1 MLGGNMRHIV
11 AGTAGH
17 VDHGKTALIRA
28 LTGIDTDRLEEEKRR
43 GISIDLG
50 FAYMDLAPDLR
61 VSFIDVPGHE
71 RFVKNMLAG
80 VAGID
85 LVLLV
90 VAADESVKPQTRE
103 HFDICRL
110 LGIRHGIVVLTKCD
124 LVPPDVLDLVKLEVE
139 EFTRGSFLEG
149 APVAAVSSVT
159 GEGIDRLRELLA
171 AAAARLPVRDST
183 RPFRLP
189 IDRAFIMKGFGAVV
203 TGTLVSGKV
212 RVEEEV
218 EIHGLGRRARVR
230 GIEVHGHRVEEALAG
245 QRTALNLAG
254 VEARELRRG
263 MVLTHPGLFQ
273 TTREADARFSLLPS
287 AKPLKHRAP
296 VHFHAGAAEV
306 VAEVR
311 LLDGR
316 TVMEP
321 GAEGYVRL
329 KLAEPLLLLPG
340 DRFIARMF
348 SPVVTIGGGTILDIA
363 PPRVKQPAERL
374 KRLDGAAASEVLAT
388 LVRESRHGCSLA
400 ELIRRTGLTAGEIR
414 DAGLTCLPGAEAW
427 FVDAEWLAALRSR
440 ILEELKNFHAA
451 NPLQT
456 GMPKEELRNRLLPG
470 APAFLLDSVLAN
482 WESVAAD
489 GDRVRLSSHKVAYR
503 GDEEEALQRIENAF
517 EAAGF
522 NAPGV
527 GGVLA
532 GCGVE
537 ASRARQLLQILL
549 RSRRLIRVSEDLV
562 IHVSAATRLKE
573 MLAPRRG
580 QRFTVAEFKE
590 WTGVSR
596 KFAIPLL
603 EFLDRERVTRREGD
617 QRVIL

>member
-1 MLGGNMRHIV
+1 MRHIV

-50 FAYMDLAPDLR
+50 FAYMDLPPDLR
-61 VSFIDVPGHE
+61 VSFVDVPGHE
-71 RFVKNMLAG
+71 KFVKNMLAG

-110 LGIRHGIVVLTKCD
+110 LGIRHGIIVLTKCD
-124 LVPPDVLDLVKLEVE
+124 LVPPDILELVKLEVE

-149 APVAAVSSVT
+149 APVVAVSSVT
-159 GEGIDRLRELLA
+159 GEGIDRLRELIA
-171 AAAARLPVRDST
+171 AEADRLPVRDSASH
-183 RPFRLP
+183 FRLP
-189 IDRAFIMKGFGAVV
+189 IDRAFIMKGFGTVV
-203 TGTLVSGKV
+203 TGTLVSGRV
-212 RVEEEV
+212 RVEDEV
-218 EIHGLGRRARVR
+218 EIHGLGKRARVR
-230 GIEVHGHRVEEALAG
+230 GVEVHGQRVEEALAG

-263 MVLTHPGLFQ
+263 MMLTHPGLFQ

-296 VHFHAGAAEV
+296 IHFHAGAAEV

-316 TVMEP
+316 TAMEP
-321 GAEGYVRL
+321 GSEGYVRL

-363 PPRVKQPAERL
+363 PPRAKQPVERL
-374 KRLDGAAASEVLAT
+374 KRLDGAPPAGMLAL
-388 LVRESRHGCSLA
+388 LVRESRHGCSLE
-400 ELIRRTGLTAGEIR
+400 ELIRRTGLTAGEIQT
-414 DAGLTCLPGAEAW
+414 AGLTRLPGVEAW
-427 FVDAEWLAALRSR
+427 FVDAEWLAALRSH
-440 ILEELKNFHAA
+440 IQEELKNFHSA
-451 NPLQT
+451 NPLQP
-456 GMPKEELRNRLLPG
+456 GMPKEDLRARLLPG
-470 APAFLLDSVLAN
+470 SPAFLLDSVLAG
-482 WESVAAD
+482 WQSVAAD
-489 GDRVRLSSHKVAYR
+489 GDRVRLSSHRVAFR
-503 GDEEEALQRIENAF
+503 DDEQEALARIERAF
-517 EAAGF
+517 KEAGF
-522 NAPGV
+522 TAPGV
-527 GGVLA
+527 AGVLA

-537 ASRARQLLQILL
+537 PNRARQLLQILL
-549 RSRRLIRVSEDLV
+549 RNHRLIRVSEDLV
-562 IHVSAATRLKE
+562 IHASAAVRLKE

-580 QRFTVAEFKE
+580 QRFTVPEFKE

-617 QRVIL
+617 QRVVL

>member
-1 MLGGNMRHIV
+1 MSVGTMRHIV

-61 VSFIDVPGHE
+61 VSFVDVPGHE
-71 RFVKNMLAG
+71 KFVKNMLAG

-110 LGIRHGIVVLTKCD
+110 LDIRHGIIVLTKSD
-124 LVPPDVLDLVKLEVE
+124 LVPPDILELVKLEVE

-149 APVAAVSSVT
+149 APMVAVSSTT

-171 AAAARLPVRDST
+171 AAAARLPAKDSS
-183 RPFRLP
+183 RHFRLP
-189 IDRAFIMKGFGAVV
+189 IDRSFIIQGFGTVV
-203 TGTLVSGKV
+203 TGTLVSGRV
-212 RVEEEV
+212 RAGEDV
-218 EIHGLGRRARVR
+218 EIHGLGKRARVR
-230 GIEVHGHRVEEALAG
+230 GVEVHGRRVEEAFAG
-245 QRTALNLAG
+245 QRTALNLTG
-254 VEARELRRG
+254 VEAREMRRG

-273 TTREADARFSLLPS
+273 TTREVDARFSLLGS

-316 TVMEP
+316 AVLEP
-321 GAEGYVRL
+321 GAEAYVRL
-329 KLAEPLLLLPG
+329 KLAEPLLVLPG

-348 SPVVTIGGGTILDIA
+348 SPVVTIGGGTVLDIA

-374 KRLDGAAASEVLAT
+374 KRLDGAPVSELLAA
-388 LVRESRHGCSLA
+388 LVRESRYGCSLG
-400 ELIRRTGLTAGEIR
+400 ELVRRTGLTAPEIQN
-414 DAGLTCLPGAEAW
+414 AGPARLPGEEAW
-427 FVDAEWLAALRSR
+427 FVDPEWLAALRSR
-440 ILEELKNFHAA
+440 VVQELRKFHAA
-451 NPLQT
+451 NPLQA
-456 GMPKEELRNRLLPG
+456 GMPKEDLRARLLPG
-470 APAFLLDSVLAN
+470 APAFLLDSVLTA
-482 WESVAAD
+482 WTDVAAD
-489 GDRVRLSSHKVAYR
+489 GDRVRLAGHRVAFR
-503 GDEEEALQRIENAF
+503 DDEEEALKRIERAF
-517 EAAGF
+517 EAAGLS
-522 NAPGV
+522 APAV
-527 GGVLA
+527 PGVLA
-532 GCGVE
+532 ACGVE
-537 ASRARQLLQILL
+537 PNRARQLLQILL
-549 RSRRLIRVSEDLV
+549 RNRRLVRVSEDLV
-562 IHVSAATRLKE
+562 VHASAVARLKE
-573 MLAPRRG
+573 ALAPRRG
-580 QRFTVAEFKE
+580 QRFSVPEFKE

-603 EFLDRERVTRREGD
+603 EFLDREKVTRREGD
-617 QRVIL
+617 QRIVL

>member
-1 MLGGNMRHIV
+1 MKQIV
-11 AGTAGH
+11 VGTAGH
-17 VDHGKTALIRA
+17 IDHGKTALIRA
-28 LTGIDTDRLEEEKRR
+28 LTGMDTDRLEEEKRR

-50 FAYMDLAPDLR
+50 FAYLDLAPDLR
-61 VSFIDVPGHE
+61 ASFVDVPGHE

-85 LVLLV
+85 LVLFV

-110 LGIRHGIVVLTKCD
+110 LGIRHGIIVLTKCD
-124 LVPPDVLDLVKLEVE
+124 LVPPDILELVKLEVE

-149 APVAAVSSVT
+149 APMAVVSSVT
-159 GEGIDRLRELLA
+159 GEGISRLRELLVGT
-171 AAAARLPVRDST
+171 AARLPARDSA
-183 RPFRLP
+183 RHFRLP

-203 TGTLVSGKV
+203 TGTLASGKV
-212 RVEEEV
+212 RVEDEV
-218 EIHGLGRRARVR
+218 EIHGLGKRARVR
-230 GIEVHGHRVEEALAG
+230 GVEVHGRRVEAALAG

-273 TTREADARFSLLPS
+273 ATREADARFSLLES

-296 VHFHAGAAEV
+296 IHFHAGAAEV

-316 TVMEP
+316 AAMEP
-321 GAEGYVRL
+321 GADGYVRL

-348 SPVVTIGGGTILDIA
+348 SPVVTIGGGAILDIA
-363 PPRVKQPAERL
+363 PPRVKQPSERL
-374 KRLDGAAASEVLAT
+374 KRLDGAPPAEVLAA
-388 LVRESRHGCSLA
+388 LVRESRNGCSLS
-400 ELIRRTGLTAGEIR
+400 ELVRRTGLTAAEIN
-414 DAGLTCLPGAEAW
+414 DAGLTRVAGVEAW
-427 FVDAEWLAALRSR
+427 FVDPGWLAALRSR
-440 ILEELKNFHAA
+440 VLEELRAFHAA

-456 GMPKEELRNRLLPG
+456 GMPKEDLRARLLPE
-470 APAFLLDSVLAN
+470 APVFLLDSVLAG
-482 WESVAAD
+482 WTSVAAE
-489 GDRVRLSSHKVAYR
+489 GDRVRLSGHRVAFQ
-503 GDEEEALQRIENAF
+503 GDEEEALKRIESAF
-517 EAAGF
+517 ERAGLT
-522 NAPGV
+522 APGV

-537 ASRARQLLQILL
+537 AHRARQLLQILL
-549 RSRRLIRVSEDLV
+549 RNRRLIRVSEDLV
-562 IHVSAATRLKE
+562 IHASAVARLRE

-580 QRFTVAEFKE
+580 QRFTVPEFKE
-590 WTGVSR
+590 WTGISR

-617 QRVIL
+617 QRVVL